1 MPKHE
6 TEDSMRQAMIALV
19 DAKDPVT
26 KGRLMR
32 SVVDH
37 IAADGSGLTDL
48 IDIVFGLEDP
58 RRMSTRT
65 EIATYLKEHPGGEWT
80 QKRDDD
86 LRRAVASDRSL
97 PRSFFRDSF

>member
-1 MPKHE
+1 MPKRE
-6 TEDSMRQAMIALV
+6 TEESMRQAMVALV

-37 IAADGSGLTDL
+37 IAADGRGFSDL
-48 IDIVFGLEDP
+48 IDLVFSLDDP

-65 EIATYLKEHPGGEWT
+65 DIAEYLKAHPGGEWT

-86 LRRAVASDRSL
+86 LRRAIASDRSL
-97 PRSFFRDSF
+97 PRSFFRDA

>member
-1 MPKHE
+1 
-6 TEDSMRQAMIALV
+6 MRQAMNALV

-37 IAADGSGLTDL
+37 IAADGRGLTDL
-48 IDIVFGLEDP
+48 IDLVFGLEDP
-58 RRMSTRT
+58 RRMSNRT
-65 EIATYLKEHPGGEWT
+65 EITEYLRAHPGGEWT

-97 PRSFFRDSF
+97 PRSLFRDSF